1 MSDEVLIHEEMDPNR
16 PVMIFVLGIVSIM
29 ACQICGPVA
38 FFLGQQYRREC
49 VARGIEPDGL
59 ATAGWV
65 MGIIGSV
72 ILIVWLVFVLIYFG
86 FFCVIFVGY
95 FITFLGI
102 LLTI

>member
-1 MSDEVLIHEEMDPNR
+1 MSDEVLIQKEMDPNR
-16 PVMIFVLGIVSIM
+16 PVMIFVLGIISIM

-49 VARGIEPDGL
+49 VVRGIEPDGL

-65 MGIIGSV
+65 MGIIGTV
-72 ILIVWLVFVLIYFG
+72 LLTLGLVFALIYIG
-86 FFCVIFVGY
+86 FFCVFFGAY
-95 FITFLGI
+95 FIALFGM

>member
-49 VARGIEPDGL
+49 VERGIEPDGL

-72 ILIVWLVFVLIYFG
+72 ILILGFVAALLYFG
-86 FFCVIFVGY
+86 MVCVMFVVY
-95 FITFLGI
+95 FIALFGVM
-102 LLTI
+102 LTV